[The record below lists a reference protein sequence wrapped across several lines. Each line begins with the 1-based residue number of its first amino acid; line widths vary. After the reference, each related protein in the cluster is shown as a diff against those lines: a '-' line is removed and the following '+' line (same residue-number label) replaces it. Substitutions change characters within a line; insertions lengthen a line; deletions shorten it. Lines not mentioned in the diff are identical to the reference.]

1 MKIKKLMAIILAIS
15 VLLVGCTSN
24 DENSIIDE
32 NNKNTTGTNSKYINL
47 TMVEPDTIN
56 PVLNTDKSVGYIM
69 NLVYDGLFTIDK
81 NYNIVPQ
88 LVSEYSTSSDGKSI
102 KIKLKDAKWHN
113 GDSVTSND
121 VKYTINLI
129 KDNTSSPYNQ
139 LIDNISSVNIV
150 NNKEFTIYFK
160 EQYAFSKDTLIFPIV
175 SKKALGETK
184 GNQILE
190 NSKNL
195 IGNGKYKIKSMSER
209 EGMTLVVNK
218 DYYEELPSSMRD
230 INVATIPN
238 EDAQVSMVLS
248 LDSDIA
254 KISLGDLSQ
263 FYEDQFNTT
272 NYEGR
277 DYDAIIFNYDND
289 YIQDE
294 NFRKALAYAINRNT
308 ILSEGYISNAKLVNF
323 PLHIKSKFYDSELK
337 PLSYDKAKAESYL
350 EKINPG
356 ESKDKLTESNTENI
370 DNTENT
376 SDNKDTN
383 KEQLTNKQRKAL
395 ISNLN
400 LKIIVNKNNEE
411 RVKAASIVSDNLEA
425 IGIQSTIE
433 ALDDSEMQSAVVLKD
448 YDLAFVGWELSS
460 VPDVQF
466 IINSIGFSDEKL
478 TNYMNSLKL
487 ATSDSQ
493 IKTIYSQIQK
503 YIRDK
508 VAFISLVI
516 RDDFLVT
523 NRRLEGKSDPNDFDI
538 YEGIDNYIIK
548 NK

>member
-1 MKIKKLMAIILAIS
+1 M
-15 VLLVGCTSN
+15 
-24 DENSIIDE
+24 
-32 NNKNTTGTNSKYINL
+32 
-47 TMVEPDTIN
+47 
-56 PVLNTDKSVGYIM
+56 
-69 NLVYDGLFTIDK
+69 
-81 NYNIVPQ
+81 
-88 LVSEYSTSSDGKSI
+88 
-102 KIKLKDAKWHN
+102 
-113 GDSVTSND
+113 
-121 VKYTINLI
+121 
-129 KDNTSSPYNQ
+129 
-139 LIDNISSVNIV
+139 
-150 NNKEFTIYFK
+150 
-160 EQYAFSKDTLIFPIV
+160 
-175 SKKALGETK
+175 
-184 GNQILE
+184 
-190 NSKNL
+190 
-195 IGNGKYKIKSMSER
+195 
-209 EGMTLVVNK
+209 
-218 DYYEELPSSMRD
+218 
-230 INVATIPN
+230 
-238 EDAQVSMVLS
+238 
-248 LDSDIA
+248 
-254 KISLGDLSQ
+254 
-263 FYEDQFNTT
+263 
-272 NYEGR
+272 
-277 DYDAIIFNYDND
+277 
-289 YIQDE
+289 
-294 NFRKALAYAINRNT
+294 
-308 ILSEGYISNAKLVNF
+308 
-323 PLHIKSKFYDSELK
+323 
-337 PLSYDKAKAESYL
+337 

-356 ESKDKLTESNTENI
+356 ENKYNSTESNTENI
-370 DNTENT
+370 DNTEDA
-376 SDNKDTN
+376 SKNKYIN
-383 KEQLTNKQRKAL
+383 NEQLTNKQRKAL

-548 NK
+548 K